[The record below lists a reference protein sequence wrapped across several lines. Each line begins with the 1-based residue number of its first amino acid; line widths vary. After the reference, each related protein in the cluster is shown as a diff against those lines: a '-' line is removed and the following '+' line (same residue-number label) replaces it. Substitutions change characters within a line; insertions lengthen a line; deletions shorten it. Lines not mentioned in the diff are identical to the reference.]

1 MSDVLIP
8 GARDVRGTLSPD
20 SSETAADDAEAL
32 VVACPPHPQHG
43 GSRTD
48 GRLVAVADA
57 LRESGIACL
66 RFDYGA
72 WDEGHGER
80 ADVRNALEWA
90 AERYDRVG
98 LFGYSFGATLSLLA
112 AVDVQSEPPLDDS
125 LAAVSVLAP
134 TAQLGEDGDLDAHA
148 ALSDLDL
155 PLQVCHGERDTT
167 VDWEPIVER
176 ARNRGAKIHSLPA
189 DHFFLGTQP
198 EIAAAVSDF
207 FECQL
212 LA

>member
-8 GARDVRGTLSPD
+8 GGRDVRGTLEEPAGGDESD
-20 SSETAADDAEAL
+20 TEAI

-57 LRESGIACL
+57 LTDAGIACL
-66 RFDYGA
+66 RFDYGP

-80 ADVRNALEWA
+80 ADVRNALAWA
-90 AERYDRVG
+90 AEEYDRVG

-112 AVDVQSEPPLDDS
+112 AVDVQSESGLEV
-125 LAAVSVLAP
+125 AFEAVSVLAP
-134 TAQLGEDGDLDAHA
+134 TAQLGADDDLDAHA
-148 ALSDLDL
+148 ALAELDR

-176 ARNRGAKIHSLPA
+176 ARDRGAEIHPLPA

-198 EIAAAVSDF
+198 EIADAVRDF
-207 FECQL
+207 FEGHL
-212 LA
+212 LE